1 MYMREVNSVQLKKFC
16 WSGNAVIDIRLMNYC
31 SGMKINAANVENL
44 NSQKNMKED
53 VMRRET

>member
-16 WSGNAVIDIRLMNYC
+16 WPDNSVIDIRLMNYC
-31 SGMKINAANVENL
+31 SGMRINSVNVKKL

-53 VMRRET
+53 VMRRVT